1 MTAARGRQWPPLP
14 PKAAAAAMTCR
25 FPIERPRLR
34 LRLRLRGKGQI
45 TLRGLVRTIAPAKG
59 KLWEEDASW
68 QA

>member
-1 MTAARGRQWPPLP
+1 VQSAAEPANRMIWFRHSSSTAMNVA
-14 PKAAAAAMTCR
+14 TNS
-25 FPIERPRLR
+25 

>member
-1 MTAARGRQWPPLP
+1 MLW
-14 PKAAAAAMTCR
+14 MV
-25 FPIERPRLR
+25 